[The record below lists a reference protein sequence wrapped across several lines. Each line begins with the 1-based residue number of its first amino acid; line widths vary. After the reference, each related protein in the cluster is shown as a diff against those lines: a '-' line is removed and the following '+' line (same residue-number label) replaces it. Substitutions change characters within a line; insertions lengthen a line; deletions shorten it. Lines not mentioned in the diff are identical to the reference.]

1 MACFGAL
8 SLFAAVYTDLPFRNQ
23 KLGSG
28 TKYIGTSSSEGPLE
42 KKLCEVIFQLYL
54 EKESLCLLCNLYLQ
68 SRHIAGK
75 TVYIKNELN
84 STLDKNLYRTIMMTF
99 SAQTN
104 ANQTQV
110 LLLILSPFQIQA
122 THHYHLVHMRK
133 IFYPGW
139 PKLDG
144 GLFQA
149 GACVSA

>member
-8 SLFAAVYTDLPFRNQ
+8 SLFAAVYTNLPFRNQ

-28 TKYIGTSSSEGPLE
+28 TKYIGTSSSEGLLE

-110 LLLILSPFQIQA
+110 LLLILSPF
-122 THHYHLVHMRK
+122 
-133 IFYPGW
+133 
-139 PKLDG
+139 
-144 GLFQA
+144 
-149 GACVSA
+149 

>member
-8 SLFAAVYTDLPFRNQ
+8 SVFAAVYTDLPFRNQ

-28 TKYIGTSSSEGPLE
+28 TKYIGMSSSEGPLE
-42 KKLCEVIFQLYL
+42 KKKCEVIFQLYL
-54 EKESLCLLCNLYLQ
+54 EKESLCLLCNLYSQ

-75 TVYIKNELN
+75 TVYIKNVLS
-84 STLDKNLYRTIMMTF
+84 STLDKNLYRTIMLTF

-122 THHYHLVHMRK
+122 THH
-133 IFYPGW
+133 
-139 PKLDG
+139 
-144 GLFQA
+144 
-149 GACVSA
+149 